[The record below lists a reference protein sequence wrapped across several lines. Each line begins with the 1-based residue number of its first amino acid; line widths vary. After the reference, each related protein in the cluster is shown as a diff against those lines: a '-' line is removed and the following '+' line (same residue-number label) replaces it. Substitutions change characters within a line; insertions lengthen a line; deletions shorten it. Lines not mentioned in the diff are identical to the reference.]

1 MIKEIEIN
9 GFKPLFVINNFVY
22 NHISKKNVLNLCKN
36 ESPEKMG
43 VDFLYS
49 SKTSFQELIRAILTP
64 PNKQYRGYGLYKDLA
79 ETKFVSFLDFW
90 AKK

>member
-1 MIKEIEIN
+1 MVLSHCLLLIILSIITY
-9 GFKPLFVINNFVY
+9 L
-22 NHISKKNVLNLCKN
+22 KKNVLNLCKN

-49 SKTSFQELIRAILTP
+49 SKTSFQELIRAILKP